1 MHLVDLARQ
10 VASDAIL
17 LKQQAGA
24 TSAIYMTTTP
34 IELLGLERE
43 ARARAFLK
51 YVRDGE
57 TIEDVASVAQRLLPL
72 LHAQFAASR
81 HRSGTR

>member
-17 LKQQAGA
+17 LKQQAGE
-24 TSAIYMTTTP
+24 SSVIYMTTTP
-34 IELLGLERE
+34 IELLGSERE

-51 YVRDGE
+51 YVRDDE
-57 TIEDVASVAQRLLPL
+57 TIDDVGSVAQRLLPL
-72 LHAQFAASR
+72 LHAKLSASR
-81 HRSGTR
+81 DRGEIR